1 MDNDV
6 KALVESAEFRH
17 FHKERQ
23 APRFNVFKVLRYAE
37 YEYAPATCW
46 HGCSRREKLMDSAT
60 SSCGD
65 SWRALAPRPAYPQV
79 SLRDGA
85 VKVKEVKREFHYAD
99 VAVFLDDDERTLLAI
114 ENKVVEMYDDAIGQ
128 TRDHVKRLEKECPGR
143 AIHGVLLT
151 ASGHEHG
158 AAIVAKRQEEQRD
171 VPMSHVSWHRIHESH
186 HQPDPDDFAADTD
199 LRSFVP
205 QYLEVVERIIH
216 PGERIF
222 EKLLD
227 MHVGTLGRLSEANG
241 EAAIGQV
248 DESCRE
254 TLWELVGAFRQR
266 PAEQR
271 SEIEEYLK
279 SKGFTTTRTG
289 RGSARWCTW
298 ESREGARVLKSGWS
312 WSIGFSLGGVTL
324 TLSSPPWIK
333 GPAKENVIRFMKE
346 NPIERWLPPGEAG
359 RYLMEDPDYAYGYL
373 TAYRNNLLDSR
384 NLADLSFRES
394 TGLLRE
400 KLDEFFAPGSDH
412 DRIESSSGVWLS
424 IRTWDTPKTRSANL
438 RNDGDATVIH
448 LHQPSARLQGPVQ
461 PPRLDP
467 LVDRPAAHPE
477 APRRRRLSETSAR
490 RPPWWS
496 NACQHC
502 C

>member
-37 YEYAPATCW
+37 YEIRHSNVLAWLLTPGET
-46 HGCSRREKLMDSAT
+46 HGLGDKFLRRFMES
-60 SSCGD
+60 
-65 SWRALAPRPAYPQV
+65 LAPRPAYPQV

-128 TRDHVKRLEKECPGR
+128 TRDHVKRLEKECPGC

-158 AAIVAKRQEEQRD
+158 GAIVAKRREEQRD
-171 VPMSHVSWHRIHESH
+171 VPMSHVSWHLIHEIITSLY
-186 HQPDPDDFAADTD
+186 PDDFAADTD
-199 LRSFVP
+199 VRSFVP
-205 QYLEVVERIIH
+205 QYREVVERIIH

-227 MHVGTLGRLSEANG
+227 MHAGTLGRLSEANG

-279 SKGFTTTRTG
+279 SKGFPTTRTG
-289 RGSARWCTW
+289 RGSWRWCTW
-298 ESREGARVLKSGWS
+298 ESREGARVLKSGWL

-359 RYLMEDPDYAYGYL
+359 RYLMGDPDYAYGYL

-384 NLADLSFRES
+384 YLANLSFRES

-400 KLDEFFAPGSDH
+400 KLDEFFAPGSDY
-412 DRIESSSGVWLS
+412 DRIESYFRCLAFDPHAGY
-424 IRTWDTPKTRSANL
+424 PE
-438 RNDGDATVIH
+438 DAERH
-448 LHQPSARLQGPVQ
+448 L
-461 PPRLDP
+461 
-467 LVDRPAAHPE
+467 E
-477 APRRRRLSETSAR
+477 E
-490 RPPWWS
+490 
-496 NACQHC
+496 
-502 C
+502 